1 MQAIVSRL
9 ILAGLALG
17 LILPAAAQAQ
27 DDAAEVFKTNCVLCH
42 SANGSGDSTAGKAL
56 KAKDLRSP
64 EVQKQTNA
72 ALAQRNG
79 ALDAEVRDLKQ
90 GFEAIEERARYELG
104 MIKQDEV
111 FYQVVRP
118 ADSGRASR

>member
-9 ILAGLALG
+9 ILGGLALG

-27 DDAAEVFKTNCVLCH
+27 DDAAKVFKTNCVLCH
-42 SANGSGDSTAGKAL
+42 SANGSGNSTAGKAL

-72 ALAQRNG
+72 ALM
-79 ALDAEVRDLKQ
+79 EVISKGKEKMPAFAGKLQPDDIKKVVAYVRS
-90 GFEAIEERARYELG
+90 LG
-104 MIKQDEV
+104 NKK
-111 FYQVVRP
+111 
-118 ADSGRASR
+118 

>member
-72 ALAQRNG
+72 TLI
-79 ALDAEVRDLKQ
+79 EVISKGKEKMPAFGDKLQPDDIKKLVAYVRTLGKKDLRK
-90 GFEAIEERARYELG
+90 R
-104 MIKQDEV
+104 K
-111 FYQVVRP
+111 
-118 ADSGRASR
+118 